1 MPINYTS
8 RNIVAGGASPYI
20 PLITNNPAFQVEIVP
35 LDGRLEQKPGQKSD
49 AAQQKA
55 IKIGDTIR
63 GEIVSHTKKS
73 GDRVMGKVLAIEI
86 DNGSI
91 TGYKVMTVRGK
102 EVLVDPST
110 AVKIDLHGED
120 PVPTSA
126 PQTQLESYQPIERVK
141 MYEEWRFAHLTNDRA
156 KSS

>member
-1 MPINYTS
+1 MPIDYTS

-20 PLITNNPAFQVEIVP
+20 PLITNNPAFQIEIIP
-35 LDGRLEQKPGQKSD
+35 LDGRLEQKPGQKSG

-55 IKIGDTIR
+55 IKIGDTVR
-63 GEIVSHTKKS
+63 GEIVSQTRKS

-86 DNGSI
+86 DNGSV
-91 TGYKVMTVRGK
+91 TAYKVMTVRGK

-110 AVKIDLHGED
+110 AVKMDLHGED

-126 PQTQLESYQPIERVK
+126 PQTQLEAYQPTARVK
-141 MYEEWRFAHLTNDRA
+141 LYEEWRFAHLTRDRE